1 MIPVPR
7 LDCGGISRFNG
18 VCSSVERTPTMLTD
32 EYRYKIL
39 RLLEADPQMS
49 QRSLGRALGIS
60 LGKVNYCLQAL
71 IDKGLVKVNNFRNS
85 QNKQAYIYLLT
96 RRGVA
101 EKARATAH
109 FLVRK
114 VAEYEALEKEIEQLR
129 SEVKKG
135 RIQAGVPIEE

>member
-1 MIPVPR
+1 
-7 LDCGGISRFNG
+7 
-18 VCSSVERTPTMLTD
+18 MLSD

-49 QRSLGRALGIS
+49 QRGLGRALGIS

-71 IDKGLVKVNNFRNS
+71 IDKGLVKANNFRNS
-85 QNKQAYIYLLT
+85 QNKQAYMYLLT

-101 EKARATAH
+101 EKARATVH
-109 FLVRK
+109 FLIRK
-114 VAEYEALEKEIEQLR
+114 VAEYEALEKEIQQLR

-135 RIQAGVPIEE
+135 RIQAGVAVEEASGKSLKGTGKSR

>member
-1 MIPVPR
+1 
-7 LDCGGISRFNG
+7 
-18 VCSSVERTPTMLTD
+18 MLTD

-71 IDKGLVKVNNFRNS
+71 IDKGLVKANNFKNS

-101 EKARATAH
+101 EKARATVH
-109 FLVRK
+109 FLIRK
-114 VAEYEALEKEIEQLR
+114 VGEYEALEKEIQQLR
-129 SEVKKG
+129 SEVKKTEYKPAWQSKK
-135 RIQAGVPIEE
+135 RTENQ